1 MANQRPPASQV
12 SALPQAPRQRIL
24 RIGILLGGA
33 NGGTPTLVEERLI
46 RDRAPVSIGQSMKNT
61 FSVPVE
67 GMPLEFTLFA
77 MEEGKYY
84 LRFLQ
89 KMDGRLSDGGQVN
102 TLDAL
107 KGRGAKNHGDYWE
120 IPLSDSSRGKLSMG
134 DLTVLFQFVTEP
146 PRQPKPML
154 PASVRG
160 TLADRIDPR
169 LSVILGA
176 SIILHFAVVIV
187 ALAYD
192 VEIDTGMAARAY
204 NLTFKND
211 APVVDLET
219 PKQQQDQGADA
230 GEKKQEEKKQETKK
244 PAQTAETKK
253 PAEDPGKAEREQ
265 RVAEERAVDL
275 ANQLTGESP
284 NGTAEGGMSSRRP
297 GGDLASQAEAVK
309 NSGNQVA
316 IGGGQN
322 RSSRGGREGTGTGH
336 DVALNGPGGTESAGG
351 GKREVEPK
359 GRITVSEKQLDDSLN
374 DPEAI
379 LKRINQVYMS
389 QIKRCYTNYLKKDA
403 SARGKVTLAFLINP
417 TGRVTQHSAH
427 GFADEVDSCISNLM
441 GTWRF
446 AIPKDKSGDPTEANF
461 QITLQLVPD

>member
-1 MANQRPPASQV
+1 MANQQRPPTNVA
-12 SALPQAPRQRIL
+12 PQPQGPRQRIL

-77 MEEGKYY
+77 IDEGKYY
-84 LRFLQ
+84 LRFLK

-107 KGRGAKNHGDYWE
+107 KDRGAKNQGDYWQ
-120 IPLSDSSRGKLSMG
+120 IALSDSSRGKLSFG

-204 NLTFKND
+204 NLTFKQEQM
-211 APVVDLET
+211 VVDLET
-219 PKQQQDQGADA
+219 PKTQDQGADA
-230 GEKKQEEKKQETKK
+230 GEKKPEEKKPDKQPEQSSQNTKK
-244 PAQTAETKK
+244 AP
-253 PAEDPGKAEREQ
+253 EDPGKAEREKALQ
-265 RVAEERAVDL
+265 EERAVDL
-275 ANQLTGESP
+275 ANQLTGGNA
-284 NGTAEGGMSSRRP
+284 NGTAEGDMANRRP
-297 GGDLASQAEAVK
+297 GGDLATQAEAVR

-322 RSSRGGREGTGTGH
+322 RGSRTGREGTGTGH
-336 DVALNGPGGTESAGG
+336 GPNINGPGGTESAGG
-351 GKREVEPK
+351 GKKETGPT
-359 GRITVSEKQLDDSLN
+359 GRISVSEKQFDEGLLDPD
-374 DPEAI
+374 AV
-379 LKRINQVYMS
+379 LKRIQQIYMIA
-389 QIKRCYTNYLKKDA
+389 IKRCYTSYLKKDA
-403 SARGKVTLAFLINP
+403 SARGKVTLALTINP
-417 TGRVTQHSAH
+417 TGRVTQHSAK
-427 GFADEVDSCISNLM
+427 GFADEVDGCINNLM
-441 GTWRF
+441 GSWRF

-461 QITLQLVPD
+461 QISLQLVPD